1 MDLMTAM
8 QVSAAGL
15 STQRTRMNVVSS
27 NLANINTTRTPEG
40 GPYRRKQVVVTA
52 VPVQNR
58 FGQMLADRIREPKV
72 VSITKDPSPFQM
84 VFDPSHPDADDQG
97 YVRLPN
103 VNLMKEMVDMLS
115 ATRAYEANT
124 AAINSVKNMAR
135 RAIEIGSAR

>member
-15 STQRTRMNVVSS
+15 TTQRTRMNVVSS

-40 GPYRRKQVVVTA
+40 GPYRRKQVIVTA
-52 VPVQNR
+52 APVQNR
-58 FGQMLADRIREPKV
+58 FGQMLSDRIREPKV
-72 VSITKDPSPFQM
+72 VSITEDQTPFQR
-84 VFDPSHPDADDQG
+84 VFDPSHPDADDKG

>member
-52 VPVQNR
+52 SPVRNR

-72 VSITKDPSPFQM
+72 LAITEDQSEFPR
-84 VFDPSHPDADDQG
+84 VFDPTHPDADEQG
-97 YVRLPN
+97 YVLLPN

-124 AAINSVKNMAR
+124 AVISSIKNMAR

>member
-1 MDLMTAM
+1 MAIMALHAAATGMKALDTKLDVTA
-8 QVSAAGL
+8 
-15 STQRTRMNVVSS
+15 N

-72 VSITKDPSPFQM
+72 VAITNDPAPFQR